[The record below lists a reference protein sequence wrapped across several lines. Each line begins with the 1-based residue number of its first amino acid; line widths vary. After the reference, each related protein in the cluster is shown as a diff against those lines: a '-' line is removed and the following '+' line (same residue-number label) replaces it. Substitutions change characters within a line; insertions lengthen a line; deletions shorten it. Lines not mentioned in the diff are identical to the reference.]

1 MAAGLN
7 PDPVIQAAA
16 TGKRG
21 SPNHVVLY
29 ALNCEKMLSVVF
41 WLVNYVADENV
52 KMVKIRDIHLYK
64 FACRR
69 FLWLPIGQYL
79 SLVLPLQTEGGSRL
93 FRTLLAVFCTV
104 CAQARLPTLGQDAG
118 RRMAEEKSRLPDPW
132 GGKVALPDEE
142 GIPSSR

>member
-7 PDPVIQAAA
+7 PDPVILAAA
-16 TGKRG
+16 TSKRG

-41 WLVNYVADENV
+41 WLVNYVANGNV
-52 KMVKIRDIHLYK
+52 KMGKIRDITLYK

-79 SLVLPLQTEGGSRL
+79 SLILPLQTGGGSRL
-93 FRTLLAVFCTV
+93 FRTLLAVFCTG
-104 CAQARLPTLGQDAG
+104 CAQAGLPTPGKGAG

-132 GGKVALPDEE
+132 GKVGLLDA
-142 GIPSSR
+142 R